1 MSRPG
6 TVTAMT
12 EVRITEYTDPGC
24 PWAFSAEPFRRR
36 IDWLYGEHV
45 EWASRMV
52 VLSEKPEDYLEKGFT
67 PEKQASAFASIA
79 RDHGMPI
86 DTSERPRMTA
96 SEPACR
102 AVVAARLHAPERE
115 EALLRR
121 LRVNAMAGHLLD
133 APETLALS
141 ASEAGLDPGEL
152 EHWAAGPDTAEA
164 LRADIAAAQAPS
176 AAALALDHKLADS
189 PGGRRYTCPSYE
201 IARAGGTTRLD
212 LPGFQPADAYEVAI
226 ANLAPE
232 LARRGKPESVEEVL
246 AWAGEPLATAEVAA
260 VCEMKTIKAR
270 EALARVARERPV
282 GADGYWTLGDEG
294 SDPGVEAAESALLLA
309 PVT

>member
-1 MSRPG
+1 MGIVGSPTSRPG

-102 AVVAARLHAPERE
+102 AVVAARLHAPER
-115 EALLRR
+115 APGLLRC
-121 LRVNAMAGHLLD
+121 LRVRHFEGCLIDEPAV
-133 APETLALS
+133 
-141 ASEAGLDPGEL
+141 
-152 EHWAAGPDTAEA
+152 
-164 LRADIAAAQAPS
+164 IAAA
-176 AAALALDHKLADS
+176 AADSGLDMSELEDWMAEPQTETGMREDMAKAREPMDAARVLDEKLANWS
-189 PGGRRYTCPSYE
+189 GGRRYTCPSYE
-201 IARAGGTTRLD
+201 MTRKSDGVRIAV
-212 LPGFQPADAYEVAI
+212 PGFQPFPVYDVVL
-226 ANLAPE
+226 ANLVPGVP
-232 LARRGKPESVEEVL
+232 RREPASTVEEVL
-246 AWAGEPLATAEVAA
+246 EWAGTPLATKEVAV
-260 VCEMKTIKAR
+260 VCDIEPEVAR
-270 EALARVARERPV
+270 EALGHVADERHV
-282 GADGYWTLGDEG
+282 GLDGFWTLR
-294 SDPGVEAAESALLLA
+294 
-309 PVT
+309 